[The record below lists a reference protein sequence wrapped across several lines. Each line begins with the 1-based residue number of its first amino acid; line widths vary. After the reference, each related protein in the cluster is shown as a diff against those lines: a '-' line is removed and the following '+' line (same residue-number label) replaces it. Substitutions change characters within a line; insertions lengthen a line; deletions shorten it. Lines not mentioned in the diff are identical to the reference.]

1 MMLAVLMSAACGQGE
16 DYAVPESEIT
26 PTNEVSA
33 AAANPGDITGI
44 PVEGGAFVFH
54 TPLGTVRIYP
64 DAICV
69 VRNNTPVFGSAV
81 VTSGAGY
88 VITHPRVSDGLLQL
102 QSPDYPGWPS
112 ETFSAYLTMMGRTSS
127 GEFKLVLKQTA
138 PTARCSEPEPA
149 RAVQNDP
156 MSPG

>member
-1 MMLAVLMSAACGQGE
+1 MLAVLMSAACGQDE

-44 PVEGGAFVFH
+44 PVDGGAFVFH
-54 TPLGTVRIYP
+54 TPVGTVWIYP

-69 VRNNTPVFGSAV
+69 VRNNTPVFGTAV
-81 VTSGAGY
+81 VTSGAAN
-88 VITHPRVSDGLLQL
+88 VITHPRASDGLLQL
-102 QSPDYPGWPS
+102 QTPGYPEWPS

-127 GEFKLVLKQTA
+127 GGFTLVLKQTA
-138 PTARCSEPEPA
+138 PTNRCSAPEP
-149 RAVQNDP
+149 VQAAPNDT
-156 MSPG
+156 MSRG